1 MDRRSRELVYI
12 DGSDYAKDCE
22 FLGQI
27 SYEYYVI
34 VNVMNCKKLIK
45 ISKFTHLNS
54 VPNRET

>member
-34 VNVMNCKKLIK
+34 RLGQKEENYRIFV
-45 ISKFTHLNS
+45 
-54 VPNRET
+54 